1 MYNSLIFHINVQ
13 IFNPLIFFSPCFH
26 RSKDLLPPSS
36 DSNGIHITLKNFMQ
50 VSNMFS
56 FIKISLDRWKMNERK
71 EGSWQ
76 KEKLEKMAIAVERNY
91 SSLDMGS
98 IKCRVLDECERIL

>member
-1 MYNSLIFHINVQ
+1 
-13 IFNPLIFFSPCFH
+13 
-26 RSKDLLPPSS
+26 
-36 DSNGIHITLKNFMQ
+36 
-50 VSNMFS
+50 MFS